1 MRSKK
6 RKNQK
11 KRKMET
17 TNTNPENQISEN
29 QEQKEDDKK
38 DKTLL
43 IKRVLFITIGV
54 LLLFL
59 IILAT
64 IFIFKSEESKEPTE
78 SSPPV
83 ESSAKTN
90 ENNTENVPSEP
101 EIKETKFDFNNLE
114 PEKLNE
120 QLELLT
126 NKNMEY
132 QKEKEQKILEEEK
145 KLSPVFNLVNNLKD
159 KEEIKKEE
167 NSIVNSED
175 NKKEEISKIE
185 EIKED
190 KKEEIISEKKDV
202 ATSTSNETKTQNET
216 SNINSNSKKEQ
227 TTKITES
234 LTFVKLINVAKI
246 KGDLNKKYF
255 DKVIEVN
262 ANVLL
267 CRDDENIIELY
278 YGPFLEDEIRDN
290 LLSKLIKNGFKE
302 AYSLEM
308 TKEEFDKR
316 CNY

>member
-1 MRSKK
+1 
-6 RKNQK
+6 
-11 KRKMET
+11 MET

-64 IFIFKSEESKEPTE
+64 IFIFKSEESKEPPE
-78 SSPPV
+78 SSPPI

-145 KLSPVFNLVNNLKD
+145 KLSPVFNLVNSLKD

-167 NSIVNSED
+167 NSIVSSED

-190 KKEEIISEKKDV
+190 KKEEIISEKKDIV
-202 ATSTSNETKTQNET
+202 TNTNNETKTQNET
-216 SNINSNSKKEQ
+216 SNINSNSKKEE

>member
-1 MRSKK
+1 
-6 RKNQK
+6 
-11 KRKMET
+11 MET

-78 SSPPV
+78 SSPAV

-167 NSIVNSED
+167 NSIVSSED

-190 KKEEIISEKKDV
+190 KKEEIISEKKDI
-202 ATSTSNETKTQNET
+202 ATSTNNETKTENET
-216 SNINSNSKKEQ
+216 SNINSKSKKEE

>member
-1 MRSKK
+1 
-6 RKNQK
+6 
-11 KRKMET
+11 MET

-83 ESSAKTN
+83 ETSTKTN

-167 NSIVNSED
+167 NSIVNLED

-190 KKEEIISEKKDV
+190 KKEEIISEKKDI

-216 SNINSNSKKEQ
+216 SNINSNSKKEE

>member
-1 MRSKK
+1 
-6 RKNQK
+6 
-11 KRKMET
+11 MET

-167 NSIVNSED
+167 KSIVSSED

-190 KKEEIISEKKDV
+190 KKEEIISEKKDI

-216 SNINSNSKKEQ
+216 SNINSNSKKEE
-227 TTKITES
+227 TTKTTES

>member
-1 MRSKK
+1 
-6 RKNQK
+6 
-11 KRKMET
+11 MET

-78 SSPPV
+78 SSPPI

-90 ENNTENVPSEP
+90 ENKTENVPSEP

-167 NSIVNSED
+167 NSIVSSED

-202 ATSTSNETKTQNET
+202 ATSTNNETKTQNET
-216 SNINSNSKKEQ
+216 SNINSNSKKEE

>member
-1 MRSKK
+1 
-6 RKNQK
+6 
-11 KRKMET
+11 MET

-167 NSIVNSED
+167 NSIVSSED

-190 KKEEIISEKKDV
+190 KKEEIISEKKDI
-202 ATSTSNETKTQNET
+202 ATNTNNETKTQNET
-216 SNINSNSKKEQ
+216 SNINSNSKKEE

>member
-1 MRSKK
+1 
-6 RKNQK
+6 
-11 KRKMET
+11 MET

-78 SSPPV
+78 SSPPI

-90 ENNTENVPSEP
+90 ENNTENIPSEP

-167 NSIVNSED
+167 NSIVSSED

-216 SNINSNSKKEQ
+216 SNINSNSKKEE
-227 TTKITES
+227 TTKTTES

>member
-1 MRSKK
+1 
-6 RKNQK
+6 
-11 KRKMET
+11 MET

-83 ESSAKTN
+83 ESSTKTN

-167 NSIVNSED
+167 NSIVSSED

-202 ATSTSNETKTQNET
+202 ATSTNNETKTQNET
-216 SNINSNSKKEQ
+216 SNINSNSKKEE

>member
-1 MRSKK
+1 
-6 RKNQK
+6 
-11 KRKMET
+11 MET

-43 IKRVLFITIGV
+43 IKKILFIIIGV

-64 IFIFKSEESKEPTE
+64 IFIFKSEDSKEPTE

-83 ESSAKTN
+83 ESSTKTN

-167 NSIVNSED
+167 NSIVSSED

-216 SNINSNSKKEQ
+216 SNINSNSKKEE

-234 LTFVKLINVAKI
+234 LTFVKLINVTKI

-308 TKEEFDKR
+308 IKEEFDKR

>member
-1 MRSKK
+1 
-6 RKNQK
+6 
-11 KRKMET
+11 MET

-78 SSPPV
+78 SSPPI

-90 ENNTENVPSEP
+90 ENNIENVPSEP

>member
-1 MRSKK
+1 
-6 RKNQK
+6 
-11 KRKMET
+11 MET
-17 TNTNPENQISEN
+17 TNTNPENQVSEN

-54 LLLFL
+54 LLLLL

-64 IFIFKSEESKEPTE
+64 IFIFKREESKEPTE

-83 ESSAKTN
+83 ESSTKTN
-90 ENNTENVPSEP
+90 ENNTENVPSEQ
-101 EIKETKFDFNNLE
+101 EVKETKFDFNNLE

-167 NSIVNSED
+167 NSIVSSED
-175 NKKEEISKIE
+175 NKKEDNKKE

-202 ATSTSNETKTQNET
+202 AASTSNETKTQNET
-216 SNINSNSKKEQ
+216 SNINSNSKKEE
-227 TTKITES
+227 TTKTTES

>member
-1 MRSKK
+1 
-6 RKNQK
+6 
-11 KRKMET
+11 MET

-167 NSIVNSED
+167 KSIVSSED

-216 SNINSNSKKEQ
+216 SNINSNSKKEE
-227 TTKITES
+227 TTKTTES

>member
-1 MRSKK
+1 
-6 RKNQK
+6 
-11 KRKMET
+11 MET

-78 SSPPV
+78 SSPPI

-167 NSIVNSED
+167 NSIVNLED

-190 KKEEIISEKKDV
+190 KKEEIISEKKDI
-202 ATSTSNETKTQNET
+202 ATSTNNETKTQNET
-216 SNINSNSKKEQ
+216 SNINSNSKKEE

>member
-1 MRSKK
+1 
-6 RKNQK
+6 
-11 KRKMET
+11 MET

-54 LLLFL
+54 LLLLL

-78 SSPPV
+78 SSPPI

-90 ENNTENVPSEP
+90 ENNIENVPSEP

-167 NSIVNSED
+167 NSIVSSED
-175 NKKEEISKIE
+175 NKKE

-216 SNINSNSKKEQ
+216 SNINSNSKKDE
-227 TTKITES
+227 TTKTTES
-234 LTFVKLINVAKI
+234 STFVKLINVAKI

>member
-1 MRSKK
+1 
-6 RKNQK
+6 
-11 KRKMET
+11 MEA

-78 SSPPV
+78 SSPPI

-167 NSIVNSED
+167 NSIVSSED

-190 KKEEIISEKKDV
+190 KKEEIISEKKDIV
-202 ATSTSNETKTQNET
+202 TNTNNETKTQNET
-216 SNINSNSKKEQ
+216 SNINSNSKKEE

-308 TKEEFDKR
+308 VKEEFDKR

>member
-1 MRSKK
+1 
-6 RKNQK
+6 
-11 KRKMET
+11 MET

-29 QEQKEDDKK
+29 QEQKEDDQK

-78 SSPPV
+78 SSPPI
-83 ESSAKTN
+83 ESSTKTN

-167 NSIVNSED
+167 KSIVSSED

-190 KKEEIISEKKDV
+190 KKEEIISEKKDIV
-202 ATSTSNETKTQNET
+202 TNTNNETKTQNET
-216 SNINSNSKKEQ
+216 SNINSNSKKEE

-234 LTFVKLINVAKI
+234 LTFVKLINVVKI

-308 TKEEFDKR
+308 RKEEFDKR

>member
-1 MRSKK
+1 
-6 RKNQK
+6 
-11 KRKMET
+11 MET

-43 IKRVLFITIGV
+43 IKRVLFITIGI

-167 NSIVNSED
+167 NSIVSSED

-190 KKEEIISEKKDV
+190 KKEEIISENKDV
-202 ATSTSNETKTQNET
+202 ATSTNNETKTQNET
-216 SNINSNSKKEQ
+216 SNINSNSKKEE

>member
-1 MRSKK
+1 
-6 RKNQK
+6 
-11 KRKMET
+11 MET

-78 SSPPV
+78 SSPAV

-167 NSIVNSED
+167 NSIVNLED

-190 KKEEIISEKKDV
+190 KKEEIISEKKDI

-216 SNINSNSKKEQ
+216 SNINSNSKKEE

>member
-1 MRSKK
+1 
-6 RKNQK
+6 
-11 KRKMET
+11 MET

-190 KKEEIISEKKDV
+190 KKEEIISEKKDI

-216 SNINSNSKKEQ
+216 SNINSNSKKEE

-308 TKEEFDKR
+308 IKEEFDKR

>member
-1 MRSKK
+1 
-6 RKNQK
+6 
-11 KRKMET
+11 MET

-64 IFIFKSEESKEPTE
+64 IFIFKSEEIKEPTE

-167 NSIVNSED
+167 NSIVSSED

-190 KKEEIISEKKDV
+190 KKEEIISEKKDI
-202 ATSTSNETKTQNET
+202 ATSTNNETKTQNET
-216 SNINSNSKKEQ
+216 SNINSNSKKDE
-227 TTKITES
+227 TTKTTES
-234 LTFVKLINVAKI
+234 SSFVKLINVAKI

>member
-1 MRSKK
+1 
-6 RKNQK
+6 
-11 KRKMET
+11 MET

-78 SSPPV
+78 SSPPI

-90 ENNTENVPSEP
+90 ENNIENVPSEP

-167 NSIVNSED
+167 NSIVSSED

-190 KKEEIISEKKDV
+190 KKEEIISEKKDI
-202 ATSTSNETKTQNET
+202 ATSTNNETKTQNET
-216 SNINSNSKKEQ
+216 SNINSNSKKEE

>member
-1 MRSKK
+1 
-6 RKNQK
+6 
-11 KRKMET
+11 MET

-43 IKRVLFITIGV
+43 IKKILFITIGV

-167 NSIVNSED
+167 KSIVSSED

-216 SNINSNSKKEQ
+216 SNINSNSKKEE

>member
-1 MRSKK
+1 
-6 RKNQK
+6 
-11 KRKMET
+11 MET

-167 NSIVNSED
+167 KSIVSSED

-190 KKEEIISEKKDV
+190 KKEEIISEKKDI
-202 ATSTSNETKTQNET
+202 ATSTNNETKTQNET
-216 SNINSNSKKEQ
+216 SNINSNSKKEE

>member
-1 MRSKK
+1 
-6 RKNQK
+6 
-11 KRKMET
+11 MET
-17 TNTNPENQISEN
+17 ANTNPEAKVSEN
-29 QEQKEDDKK
+29 PEEIEEDKK
-38 DKTLL
+38 NKTIL
-43 IKRVLFITIGV
+43 IKKILFITIGI

-59 IILAT
+59 IILALV
-64 IFIFKSEESKEPTE
+64 FILKSEEPKESTE
-78 SSPPV
+78 SAPAI
-83 ESSAKTN
+83 EQTAKEN
-90 ENNTENVPSEP
+90 ENNTENIPPEP
-101 EIKETKFDFNNLE
+101 EIKETKFDFNKLE

-126 NKNMEY
+126 NKNMIY

-145 KLSPVFNLVNNLKD
+145 KLSPVLNLVNNLKD

-167 NSIVNSED
+167 NSIVSSED

-190 KKEEIISEKKDV
+190 KKEEIISEKKDIV
-202 ATSTSNETKTQNET
+202 TNTNNETKTQNET
-216 SNINSNSKKEQ
+216 SNINSNSKKEE

>member
-1 MRSKK
+1 
-6 RKNQK
+6 
-11 KRKMET
+11 MET

-78 SSPPV
+78 SSPPI

-167 NSIVNSED
+167 NSIVSSED

-202 ATSTSNETKTQNET
+202 ATSTNNETKTQNET
-216 SNINSNSKKEQ
+216 SNINSNSKKEE

-234 LTFVKLINVAKI
+234 STFVKLINVAKI

>member
-1 MRSKK
+1 
-6 RKNQK
+6 
-11 KRKMET
+11 MEA

-167 NSIVNSED
+167 NSIVNLED

-216 SNINSNSKKEQ
+216 SDINSNSKKEE

>member
-1 MRSKK
+1 
-6 RKNQK
+6 
-11 KRKMET
+11 MET

-78 SSPPV
+78 SSPPI

-159 KEEIKKEE
+159 KEGIKKEE
-167 NSIVNSED
+167 NSIVSSED

-190 KKEEIISEKKDV
+190 KKEEIISEKKDIV
-202 ATSTSNETKTQNET
+202 TNTNNETKTQNET
-216 SNINSNSKKEQ
+216 SNINSNSKKEE

>member
-1 MRSKK
+1 
-6 RKNQK
+6 
-11 KRKMET
+11 MET

-43 IKRVLFITIGV
+43 IKKVLFITIGV

-145 KLSPVFNLVNNLKD
+145 KLSPVFNLVNNLKG
-159 KEEIKKEE
+159 KEEIKKDESIT
-167 NSIVNSED
+167 NSLETTNIEV

-216 SNINSNSKKEQ
+216 SNINSNSKKEE

-234 LTFVKLINVAKI
+234 STFVKLINVAKI

>member
-1 MRSKK
+1 
-6 RKNQK
+6 
-11 KRKMET
+11 MET
-17 TNTNPENQISEN
+17 TNTNPENQVSEN

-64 IFIFKSEESKEPTE
+64 IFIFKSEEIKEPTE

-159 KEEIKKEE
+159 KEEIKKDESIT
-167 NSIVNSED
+167 NSLETTNIEV

-216 SNINSNSKKEQ
+216 SNINSNSKKEE

-234 LTFVKLINVAKI
+234 STFVKLINVAKI

>member
-1 MRSKK
+1 
-6 RKNQK
+6 
-11 KRKMET
+11 MET

-78 SSPPV
+78 SSPPI

-90 ENNTENVPSEP
+90 ENNTENVPSES

-167 NSIVNSED
+167 NSIVSSED

-190 KKEEIISEKKDV
+190 KKEEIISEKKDI

-216 SNINSNSKKEQ
+216 SNINSNSKKEE

>member
-1 MRSKK
+1 
-6 RKNQK
+6 
-11 KRKMET
+11 MET

-54 LLLFL
+54 LLLLL

-64 IFIFKSEESKEPTE
+64 IFIFKSEDTKEPTE

-83 ESSAKTN
+83 ESSTKTN
-90 ENNTENVPSEP
+90 ENNIENVPSEP
-101 EIKETKFDFNNLE
+101 EVKETKFDFNNLE

-167 NSIVNSED
+167 NSIVSSED

-190 KKEEIISEKKDV
+190 KKEEIISEKKDI

-216 SNINSNSKKEQ
+216 SNINSNSKKEE

>member
-1 MRSKK
+1 
-6 RKNQK
+6 
-11 KRKMET
+11 MET

-78 SSPPV
+78 SSPPI

-167 NSIVNSED
+167 SSIVSSED

-190 KKEEIISEKKDV
+190 KKEEIISEKKDI

-216 SNINSNSKKEQ
+216 SNINSNSKKEE

-308 TKEEFDKR
+308 IKEEFDKR

>member
-1 MRSKK
+1 
-6 RKNQK
+6 
-11 KRKMET
+11 MET

-90 ENNTENVPSEP
+90 ENNIENVPSEP
-101 EIKETKFDFNNLE
+101 EVKETKFDFNNLE

-167 NSIVNSED
+167 KSIVSSED

-202 ATSTSNETKTQNET
+202 ATSTNNETKTQNET
-216 SNINSNSKKEQ
+216 SNINSNSKKEE

>member
-1 MRSKK
+1 
-6 RKNQK
+6 
-11 KRKMET
+11 MET

-78 SSPPV
+78 SSPPI

-216 SNINSNSKKEQ
+216 SNINSNSKKEE

>member
-1 MRSKK
+1 
-6 RKNQK
+6 
-11 KRKMET
+11 MET

-43 IKRVLFITIGV
+43 IKKILFIIIGV

-90 ENNTENVPSEP
+90 ENNIENVPSEP

-167 NSIVNSED
+167 NSIVSSED

-190 KKEEIISEKKDV
+190 KKEEIISEKKDI

-216 SNINSNSKKEQ
+216 SNINSNSKKEE

>member
-1 MRSKK
+1 
-6 RKNQK
+6 
-11 KRKMET
+11 MET

-167 NSIVNSED
+167 NSIVNLED

-216 SNINSNSKKEQ
+216 SNINSNSKKEE